1 MDIDIGKRNLVAAL
15 IVAALICLVADGA
28 DLRGEMATV
37 GSDFTWTHQNFPGF
51 YYDLDKDL
59 GTETLQI
66 DSADS
71 SADIRYSSTVKN
83 SDFQFQDWGYY
94 RVLGFM
100 GQRCFAGYISSED
113 SWDNTLFEESD
124 DKDLL
129 SGGYMSKILLDDDSQ
144 RVVAAGEPLKLEQ
157 GYELLIK
164 KISDRD
170 RKVSLDL
177 LKEGQ
182 SIDSSVLS
190 PSKDGATMS
199 DKTYCYKK
207 DLGEAKGM
215 VTLAIHFKNAYN
227 DTEAAVV
234 TIDGL
239 WQISDEPIS
248 LKAGEKLGLMN
259 VADASDAG
267 ISLASE
273 DPLTINKGQD
283 LQIMGGL
290 CLRAAD
296 QEMVDPED
304 PLRYYPYIRAAD
316 SEAVVKSSVAAT
328 DNTWNAQS
336 FAGFYYDLD
345 DNIGTESLSAKVTE
359 GNVLSGDFPYGI
371 TYQTAAQRKAFSF
384 QDWGYYNAIGFL
396 SKCRFAG
403 YSDDEDYGKA
413 SLYQRSRDENS
424 LASQQILDILMDE
437 NKEQV
442 LSKGDKLELKGGYEL
457 RLVGIDFFGRIYVEL
472 LQGGETVDSSV
483 LAPGAD
489 GATMVDRTYF
499 FRRDVGDQRDLVT
512 IAVHFKTASRDEDEG
527 TAVVDGIWQLS
538 TEPISLAAD
547 ERYGLLTV
555 QYTSQDSIIMAN
567 KDAARLLTRGKSI
580 SLMPGVAIQTAD
592 NDTLRYCL
600 RSEQQ

>member
-1 MDIDIGKRNLVAAL
+1 
-15 IVAALICLVADGA
+15 VADGT

-51 YYDLDKDL
+51 YYDLDEDL
-59 GTETLQI
+59 GIETLQI

-71 SADIRYSSTVKN
+71 SADIRYSSTVQN

-113 SWDNTLFEESD
+113 SWFNTLFEESD

-129 SGGYMSKILLDDDSQ
+129 SGGYISKILLDDDSQ
-144 RVVAAGEPLKLEQ
+144 RVVATGEPLKLEQ

-170 RKVSLDL
+170 RKISLDL
-177 LKEGQ
+177 LKDGQ
-182 SIDSSVLS
+182 SVDSSVLS
-190 PSKDGATMS
+190 PSQDGATMS

-259 VADASDAG
+259 VVDASESG

-273 DPLTINKGQD
+273 DLLTIIKGQD
-283 LQIMGGL
+283 LQIMGNL

-296 QEMVDPED
+296 QETVDPQE
-304 PLRYYPYIRAAD
+304 PLRYYPYIKAAD
-316 SEAVVKSSVAAT
+316 RQAEVKSSVAAT
-328 DNTWNAQS
+328 DYTWNAQS

-396 SKCRFAG
+396 TKCRFAG

-424 LASQQILDILMDE
+424 LACQQILDILMDE
-437 NKEQV
+437 NREQV

-457 RLVGIDFFGRIYVEL
+457 RLVGGRL
-472 LQGGETVDSSV
+472 LWKDLCGAS
-483 LAPGAD
+483 PG
-489 GATMVDRTYF
+489 
-499 FRRDVGDQRDLVT
+499 RRDG
-512 IAVHFKTASRDEDEG
+512 
-527 TAVVDGIWQLS
+527 
-538 TEPISLAAD
+538 
-547 ERYGLLTV
+547 
-555 QYTSQDSIIMAN
+555 
-567 KDAARLLTRGKSI
+567 
-580 SLMPGVAIQTAD
+580 
-592 NDTLRYCL
+592 
-600 RSEQQ
+600 

>member
-1 MDIDIGKRNLVAAL
+1 MDIDIVKKNMVAAL
-15 IVAALICLVADGA
+15 IAAALICLVADGA

-51 YYDLDKDL
+51 YYDLDEDL

-66 DSADS
+66 DSAGS
-71 SADIRYSSTVKN
+71 SADIRYSSTVQN
-83 SDFQFQDWGYY
+83 SYFQFQDWGYY

-113 SWDNTLFEESD
+113 SWFNTLFEESD

-129 SGGYMSKILLDDDSQ
+129 SGGYISKILLDDDSQ
-144 RVVAAGEPLKLEQ
+144 RVVATGEPLKLEQ

-177 LKEGQ
+177 LKDGQ
-182 SIDSSVLS
+182 SVDSRVLS

-199 DKTYCYKK
+199 DKTYCYKR
-207 DLGEAKGM
+207 DLGEAKGI

-227 DTEAAVV
+227 DTDVAVV

-259 VADASDAG
+259 VVDSSEAG
-267 ISLASE
+267 LSLASE
-273 DPLTINKGQD
+273 GPLNINKGED
-283 LQIMGGL
+283 LQLMASL
-290 CLRAAD
+290 NLRAAD
-296 QEMVDPED
+296 QQIVDQD
-304 PLRYYPYIRAAD
+304 NPLRYYPYIKAAD
-316 SEAVVKSSVAAT
+316 SEAEVRGSVAAA
-328 DNTWNAQS
+328 DYTWNAQN
-336 FAGFYYDLD
+336 FAGFYYDIN
-345 DNIGTESLSAKVTE
+345 DNIGTETLSAKVTE
-359 GNVLSGDFPYGI
+359 GNILSGDFPYGI
-371 TYQTAAQRKAFSF
+371 TYQTSAQRKAFSF

-396 SKCRFAG
+396 SKNRFAG
-403 YSDDEDYGKA
+403 YSDDEDYEKTC
-413 SLYQRSRDENS
+413 LYQRSRDENS
-424 LASQQILDILMDE
+424 LASQQLLDILMDD
-437 NKEQV
+437 NREQV
-442 LSKGDKLELKGGYEL
+442 LSKGDKLELKDGYEL
-457 RLVGIDFFGRIYVEL
+457 KLVGIDFFGRVFVEL
-472 LQGGETVDSSV
+472 FKDGELIDSRV
-483 LAPGAD
+483 LAPGAE
-489 GATMVDRTYF
+489 GATVVDKTYF
-499 FRRDVGDQRDLVT
+499 LLSDVGDQKDLVT

-538 TEPISLAAD
+538 TEPISVASD
-547 ERYGLLTV
+547 EKYGLLAV

-567 KDAARLLTRGKSI
+567 KDATRLLTRGKSI

-592 NDTLRYCL
+592 NDTLMYYL
-600 RSEQQ
+600 RTE